1 MALLRAVSTS
11 HNNAHLH
18 ALTGE
23 ERHAPVQSQ
32 SALVTQPRLF
42 FPHQSTQCD
51 LCGPVP
57 PRPPTRGG
65 GIITSL
71 TESLRAN
78 NYRSIIHP
86 LPRPFSP
93 TSAAAAA
100 ETLDGATAGRNR
112 ETWSPSQKPSCIVQG
127 EVYITESKRGSGAV
141 CPACRE
147 PSLIMVRVFA
157 YQSSPAAVASKQK
170 SPSHANGLF
179 MSRRTHGLVPPTR
192 RLVPNPSRRKAP
204 LCCALR
210 TEIPNLLL
218 FSPPSQA
225 CKQP

>member
-1 MALLRAVSTS
+1 M
-11 HNNAHLH
+11 
-18 ALTGE
+18 
-23 ERHAPVQSQ
+23 
-32 SALVTQPRLF
+32 TQPRLF

-127 EVYITESKRGSGAV
+127 EVYITEIKTWFWRCLSAQHAEKLPNHGRILCLSI
-141 CPACRE
+141 R
-147 PSLIMVRVFA
+147 
-157 YQSSPAAVASKQK
+157 QPAAVAPKK
-170 SPSHANGLF
+170 SQVMRTAPSRLL
-179 MSRRTHGLVPPTR
+179 MSRRTHGLIPPTR

-204 LCCALR
+204 LLLR
-210 TEIPNLLL
+210 AANRDSQPVA
-218 FSPPSQA
+218 FFPSPSQA
-225 CKQP
+225 MQTTLIPSTVRYLSAVPFSCTQ